1 MRLNEFFHG
10 KEFSNESLLHKPSNF
25 TPPTERDEHLDRYCD
40 FLYSLSSNLEGLP
53 VQPKRDNLTSYERA
67 ALKELTELRDAHR
80 IVVMPA
86 DKGGAVVVL
95 EADHYK
101 RMVEAIFKDPDYFEA
116 CDDNQ
121 MKTIIGK
128 IKSFCKKYDSCLTKD
143 EISCLTN
150 FECKEANFY
159 GLPKIH
165 KSAVIKNAVQLQKSE
180 VVTVISP
187 PDLTIRPIIGGPV
200 SPTSNLSKLVDRL
213 LKPFMIALPSFVKD
227 SIDLLQQADQWESLE
242 NEEYTLLAM
251 DISGMYMNISEEL
264 GIKAI
269 RFFAQKHPHLL
280 HPRFSVEFVVEAV
293 LLVLRNNISYF
304 DGEYRRQNHGC
315 AMGSHKSPPYASLAV
330 GYIENVA
337 YDNLLVTKGSDYA
350 NYVKLMLRRFLDDI
364 FIKWR
369 KSLGDPQE
377 LFSLLNNIEE
387 KVNFTMEIGP
397 KLPFLD
403 VHFELRP
410 NGTLKTDIFYKQT
423 DTHNY
428 VQFGSFHPRK
438 TLTNIP
444 YSLARRICVIVSDEE
459 VKNQRLEELKH
470 FLLRK
475 KYPEGVIRAGI
486 SRARELNRRAILQ
499 PSVDNNSAQEQT
511 ENIPFVFTNNCAN
524 PDVLNLVRN
533 GLDILAPSDRMK
545 NVMQNKKIVAARRQP
560 RNLKSLLFRPRFD
573 RSIQPS
579 RGSVKPCKKD
589 SNRGRLRGRPCK
601 CCDSM
606 QECTTLTFKGS
617 NEPFQLRYHF
627 TCDTRNVV
635 YALTCQGCGDNY
647 IGKTEREVRERCGEY
662 RNAVERKRFTQGVHQ
677 HLAECGGGAIVM
689 TPFFKIHDSHR
700 DSQTILSYETLFIK
714 RYKPR
719 LNVLKL

>member
-1 MRLNEFFHG
+1 MRLNEFFHE
-10 KEFSNESLLHKPSNF
+10 KDFSNGSLLHKPSNF
-25 TPPTERDEHLDRYCD
+25 SPPLERDEHLDRYCD

-53 VQPKRDNLTSYERA
+53 VEHKRDNLTNYERA
-67 ALKELTELRDAHR
+67 ALKELIDLRDANR

-101 RMVEAIFKDPDYFEA
+101 RMVEDIFKDPNYFEA
-116 CDDNQ
+116 CGDNQ
-121 MKTIIGK
+121 MKSTIGK
-128 IKSFCKKYDSCLTKD
+128 IKSFCKQYESNLTKD

-150 FECKEANFY
+150 FDCKEANFY

-165 KSAVIKNAVQLQKSE
+165 KSTIIKNAVQVQKSE
-180 VVTVISP
+180 IVSVFSP
-187 PDLTIRPIIGGPV
+187 QDLSIRPIIGGPV
-200 SPTSNLSKLVDRL
+200 APTSNLSKLVDKL

-227 SIDLLQQADQWESLE
+227 SIDLLRQAEQWESLE
-242 NEEYTLLAM
+242 NHEYTLLAM

-269 RFFAQKHPHLL
+269 RFFTRKYPHLL
-280 HPRFSVEFVVEAV
+280 HPRFSVEFIVDAV
-293 LLVLRNNISYF
+293 LLVLRNNISFF

-337 YDNLLVTKGSDYA
+337 YDNLLVTKGTEYA
-350 NYVKLMLRRFLDDI
+350 DYVKLMLRRFLDDI

-369 KSLGDPQE
+369 KSLGDPHE
-377 LFSLLNNIEE
+377 LFDLLNNIDE
-387 KVNFTMEIGP
+387 KIKFTMETGP
-397 KLPFLD
+397 KIPFLD

-459 VKNQRLEELKH
+459 VKNRRLEELKH
-470 FLLRK
+470 FLIRK
-475 KYPEGVIRAGI
+475 KYPEGVIESGI
-486 SRARELNRRAILQ
+486 SRARRLDRRAILHSTTISQ
-499 PSVDNNSAQEQT
+499 GAQGQT

-533 GLDILAPSDRMK
+533 GLDILTPSERMK
-545 NVMQNKKIVAARRQP
+545 NVMRNKKIVAARRQP
-560 RNLKSLLFRPRFD
+560 RNLKSLLFKPRFD
-573 RSIQPS
+573 TNVQPTV
-579 RGSVKPCKKD
+579 GSVKPCRNDKT
-589 SNRGRLRGRPCK
+589 RGKLRGRPCK
-601 CCDSM
+601 CCDSLR
-606 QECTTLTFKGS
+606 ECTTFVFKRAT
-617 NEPFQLRYHF
+617 EPFQLRYHF
-627 TCDTRNVV
+627 TCDSRNVI
-635 YALTCQGCGDNY
+635 YALTCQGCGENY
-647 IGKTEREVRERCGEY
+647 IGKTEREVRDRCGDY
-662 RNAVERKRFTQGVHQ
+662 RNAIENRRFSQGVHK
-677 HLAECGGGAIVM
+677 HLAECGGGTVVM
-689 TPFFKIHDSHR
+689 TPFFKVHDSHR

-714 RYKPR
+714 RYQPR